1 MADNSIKILIEA
13 QNKATKELN
22 QVKKELEGLK
32 KATKDTGTE
41 GGKSVGGLL
50 DQFKAL
56 KMGAVPYLAALGVA
70 VGAFKKAMD
79 FGKEGAQLEYA
90 SLKFERLADSAGTT
104 ADILLNDLKEATKGT
119 RSEMELMAGAGD
131 FMALGLAKSHDE
143 VVRLTRVAG
152 ALGMNMNQLVLT
164 LTNQT
169 TMRFDALGVSVDG
182 FKEKVK
188 ALEDAGMSADEAF
201 KEAFLQQAEEQI
213 TKVGDAADTTMGTF
227 QKMDASVKDLGDSI
241 KVYISDELA
250 KNAIPL
256 ITEFFD
262 TLNTG
267 IQAAQI
273 TSQINDVTEKLKELG
288 YTEKE
293 IFEMSGMSKRFYF
306 FDDVTL
312 LEEGTRALEILTA
325 LLPLTA
331 QEQDNLVMSLFNGT
345 ESWDEFVAGMKAAG
359 IDLGMM
365 TEELYNTEKAA
376 AGAGAG
382 ISSAMGA
389 SEAATKVAL
398 ASLQTLSAEYEKQR
412 GILENDLAK
421 AYDALGQAATNFKNG
436 VAGDLVQGLEDAGLE
451 GDDMLERLQLI
462 DEFAGTQYAI
472 DFMMEMEM
480 PELLQRLLDD
490 PDSFLTEAEKFKDY
504 FLPLQNSYK
513 IASEKIDSLQ
523 NQLKGLERMYTA
535 QVQVI
540 YSIVG
545 IPDPNVTLGGTA
557 GGGGGGGGV
566 VARTEAAG
574 GIINAAAG
582 AFGKQAYYVGEL
594 GPEPFFPEQDGRI
607 ISNHEAKSALRSG
620 RGGVET
626 INVVINT
633 PINMADKAFVERE
646 LAPYIDRAMR
656 EALRT

>member
-13 QNKATKELN
+13 QNKASKEL
-22 QVKKELEGLK
+22 QAVKKELEGLK

-50 DQFKAL
+50 DQFRNL

-70 VGAFKKAMD
+70 VGAFKKTIE
-79 FGKEGAQLEYA
+79 FSREGAELEFTGE
-90 SLKFERLADSAGTT
+90 KFERLAETVGSTKDAM
-104 ADILLNDLKEATKGT
+104 LRDLREVSKGT
-119 RSEMELMAGAGD
+119 ISDFELMASATD

-143 VVRLTRVAG
+143 VVRLTNVAS

-169 TMRFDALGVSVDG
+169 TMRFDAIGVSVDG

-188 ALEDAGMSADEAF
+188 ALEDAGMSASDAF
-201 KEAFLQQAEEQI
+201 KEAFLRQAEEQI
-213 TKVGDAADTTMGTF
+213 QRVGNAADAAIGDFKRLEAAIKNFGDAAKISLADKLAPAVEVTADMF
-227 QKMDASVKDLGDSI
+227 SVWAKRMQDNQAFND
-241 KVYISDELA
+241 LA
-250 KNAIPL
+250 KQLEGAGVNIEEFNARFSDTKNFAGWIVDVEGFEQLLIDMQNSIPM
-256 ITEFFD
+256 T
-262 TLNTG
+262 
-267 IQAAQI
+267 AA
-273 TSQINDVTEKLKELG
+273 
-288 YTEKE
+288 E
-293 IFEMSGMSKRFYF
+293 I
-306 FDDVTL
+306 D
-312 LEEGTRALEILTA
+312 A
-325 LLPLTA
+325 
-331 QEQDNLVMSLFNGT
+331 LVMSVFNGT
-345 ESWDEFVAGMKAAG
+345 DSWEEFVAGMDKAG
-359 IDLGMM
+359 IGLGMM
-365 TEELYNTEKAA
+365 TEELYNTEKV
-376 AGAGAG
+376 AGSAGEG
-382 ISSAMGA
+382 VTKAMGA
-389 SEAATKVAL
+389 SEASTKVAL
-398 ASLQTLSAEYEKQR
+398 SALQTLSGEYEKQR

-523 NQLKGLERMYTA
+523 NQLKGLERTYTA
-535 QVQVI
+535 HVQVI

-557 GGGGGGGGV
+557 GGGGGGGV

-574 GIINAAAG
+574 GIVHAAAG
-582 AFGKQAYYVGEL
+582 AFGKQAYYVGEI
-594 GPEPFFPEQDGRI
+594 GPETFFPAQDGRI
-607 ISNHEAKSALRSG
+607 LSNSETKAALRSG
-620 RGGVET
+620 RGGGET

-633 PINMADKAFVERE
+633 PMNFADRLWVENE
-646 LAPYIDRAMR
+646 LAPYIRDAIQKQAIRG
-656 EALRT
+656 